1 MPVHS
6 AEYSRFYY
14 DTFVYKLNVDTI
26 FNGAY
31 KKIQKYNSLEIR
43 YNIRIVKIIRK

>member
-6 AEYSRFYY
+6 AEYSWFYY

-26 FNGAY
+26 FNEAD
-31 KKIQKYNSLEIR
+31 KKIQKHNSLEIR
-43 YNIRIVKIIRK
+43 YNIRTIKIIRK